1 MAQNLCKTIRV
12 IKPESENDSK
22 VYILFKMFKMGFV
35 VQSLSRV

>member
-1 MAQNLCKTIRV
+1 MAQNLCKAVQV

-22 VYILFKMFKMGFV
+22 VYVFFLMLKVGFV